1 MRSGMAS
8 PAPVLGIVWP
18 STLELPVG
26 TGAVDSDA
34 DGEED
39 ADGDADPDGTPSPG
53 DPDPDADGEG
63 DIDADDDADGDELG
77 VCAEADGASSIKEP
91 VVKQTDASAA
101 SARERTGF
109 LMGTSFQVS
118 LSTCPACCLLCVNS
132 ECFSF
137 H

>member
-26 TGAVDSDA
+26 TGAVDPDA
-34 DGEED
+34 DGEDD
-39 ADGDADPDGTPSPG
+39 ADGDADSDGIPTPG
-53 DPDPDADGEG
+53 DADPDAEG
-63 DIDADDDADGDELG
+63 DGDIDADGDELG

-91 VVKQTDASAA
+91 IAKQTDASAA
-101 SARERTGF
+101 SARERASF
-109 LMGTSFQVS
+109 LIGTSFQVS
-118 LSTCPACCLLCVNS
+118 LSTCPPCCLLCVDS
-132 ECFSF
+132 AGFSF